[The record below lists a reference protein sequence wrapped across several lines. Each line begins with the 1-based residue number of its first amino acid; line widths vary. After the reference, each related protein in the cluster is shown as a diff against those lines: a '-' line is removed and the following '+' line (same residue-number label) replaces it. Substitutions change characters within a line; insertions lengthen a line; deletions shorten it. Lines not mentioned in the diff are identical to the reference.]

1 MSQSHSAHPTLL
13 ADITPSSL
21 LNATQTAIAQSPL
34 NIPLQL
40 VPETTLRQ
48 TPSQHISSNLGSRN
62 SIHRRSLSPSSGDS
76 HHHSRCPSVCRC
88 SRFSQKRSS
97 NRSRHRSRSSRWRSP
112 STSEQSD
119 APESC
124 RSRRSGASRRRR
136 TRSPSQSARR
146 RASSTPIGT
155 SGSVSEMEVQQH
167 STGLGSAE
175 SSKVTSHGQDIT
187 TTGVGVPPSPGDS
200 RSARNSGLQSLPSQR
215 RTNGPTVS
223 SLPLGHSG
231 QSLMPLIRASVTPA
245 TWQVYGKAWE
255 EWCSLV
261 KGRPVDTCVR
271 ARCDV
276 VVELLNLLKSR
287 GASGTLAQRNL
298 TGVAFFFQ
306 LMGWA
311 DVTKYFFIKQAVKGW
326 RRLQPSQECR
336 RPISL
341 SLLHDI
347 ITKSET
353 VCKSQYESALIST
366 AFAIAFFGALRI
378 SELVPHSKT
387 ALIGGLINEDLVI
400 CSDALRIRVRKSK
413 CDPTGRGSWVL
424 VKALEGPI
432 CPVKIVRHY
441 AVIRHES
448 RFFLSHTDGSPL
460 TKYQFHTIFK
470 KCLQAVGVDPKEY
483 GTHSFRIGAATEAA
497 RAGAAEAEVQR
508 LGRWKSACFAR
519 YIRPDLL

>member
-1 MSQSHSAHPTLL
+1 
-13 ADITPSSL
+13 
-21 LNATQTAIAQSPL
+21 
-34 NIPLQL
+34 
-40 VPETTLRQ
+40 
-48 TPSQHISSNLGSRN
+48 
-62 SIHRRSLSPSSGDS
+62 
-76 HHHSRCPSVCRC
+76 
-88 SRFSQKRSS
+88 
-97 NRSRHRSRSSRWRSP
+97 
-112 STSEQSD
+112 
-119 APESC
+119 
-124 RSRRSGASRRRR
+124 
-136 TRSPSQSARR
+136 
-146 RASSTPIGT
+146 
-155 SGSVSEMEVQQH
+155 MEVQQH

-271 ARCDV
+271 TRCDV

-287 GASGTLAQRNL
+287 GASGTLVQRNL
-298 TGVAFFFQ
+298 TGIAFFFQ

-311 DVTKYFFIKQAVKGW
+311 NVTKYFFIKQAVKGW

-387 ALIGGLINEDLVI
+387 ALIGGLINEDLEI
-400 CSDALRIRVRKSK
+400 CSDALRFRVRKSK

>member
-1 MSQSHSAHPTLL
+1 MLHHG
-13 ADITPSSL
+13 
-21 LNATQTAIAQSPL
+21 QTAVIGCHML
-34 NIPLQL
+34 
-40 VPETTLRQ
+40 
-48 TPSQHISSNLGSRN
+48 
-62 SIHRRSLSPSSGDS
+62 
-76 HHHSRCPSVCRC
+76 HHHIHHGQTAVIGCHMLHHHIHHGQTAVIGCHMLHHHIHHGQTAVIGCHMLHHHIHHGQTAVIGCHMLHHHIHHGQTAVIGCHMLHHHPPRAD
-88 SRFSQKRSS
+88 SS
-97 NRSRHRSRSSRWRSP
+97 HRLPHAPPLSTNREELSH
-112 STSEQSD
+112 Q
-119 APESC
+119 
-124 RSRRSGASRRRR
+124 
-136 TRSPSQSARR
+136 
-146 RASSTPIGT
+146 PI
-155 SGSVSEMEVQQH
+155 SGSVSEMEVPQH

-175 SSKVTSHGQDIT
+175 SSKVTSHEQDIAT
-187 TTGVGVPPSPGDS
+187 AGVGVPPSPGDS

-326 RRLQPSQECR
+326 KRLQPSQECC

-341 SLLHDI
+341 RLLHDI

-470 KCLQAVGVDPKEY
+470 KCLQAVGVDSKEY
-483 GTHSFRIGAATEAA
+483 GMHSFRI
-497 RAGAAEAEVQR
+497 
-508 LGRWKSACFAR
+508 
-519 YIRPDLL
+519 